1 MMLLL
6 TTDRWCHGAVTSYS
20 DQNIPETL
28 YLPAYT
34 ISPEEIFQG
43 KILLFNVNFFEK
55 GKEPIAKYE
64 DKKDKDGN
72 VVTDTEGNPIQEL
85 KYYYYL
91 DENGK
96 EVKTSKQNMATELRG
111 VVSNGMLHLEI
122 LH

>member
-28 YLPAYT
+28 YFPAYT

-96 EVKTSKQNMATELRG
+96 EVAM
-111 VVSNGMLHLEI
+111 EI
-122 LH
+122 LFTFANEEMGKQG